1 MNANIKRLTEE
12 FRVSGIELAKAERM
26 RAKGET
32 LARLERVVA
41 ARGRMERARRYL
53 REAIMDQMPEM
64 QN

>member
-1 MNANIKRLTEE
+1 MDANIRRLTEE
-12 FRVSGIELAKAERM
+12 FRVAGLELAKAERM

-32 LARLERVVA
+32 LNRLERVVA

-53 REAIMDQMPEM
+53 REAILEQMPEM

>member
-1 MNANIKRLTEE
+1 MDADIKRLTEE
-12 FRVSGIELAKAERM
+12 FRVAGLELAKAERM

-32 LARLERVVA
+32 LNRLERVVA

-53 REAIMDQMPEM
+53 REAILEQMPEM